1 MHPTKSLLFFQF
13 SFLLFLALQFFTS
26 LNTIESSATRQQQ
39 WLSFPVLYEAIPE
52 THKICQRIR
61 ERAYAF
67 ASRQHIY
74 CKSKKKKSFIAQNGF
89 SSKCFRSLRT
99 QVLSLTKFSVVLNT
113 ERQYFTVVNLIFGS
127 MELGSGEVKELLK
140 ELETE
145 LKSFQPNFVFFNP
158 VLWFEK

>member
-1 MHPTKSLLFFQF
+1 MTLLFSLFLVFGFIFASFFVLSFLLLQTHIQKLNCLRSEKWLAKILKGAWPGLLRSQFFILPQLGHPMHPTKSL
-13 SFLLFLALQFFTS
+13 LLFLALQFFTS

-74 CKSKKKKSFIAQNGF
+74 CKSKKKNHLLLKMD
-89 SSKCFRSLRT
+89 SLLN
-99 QVLSLTKFSVVLNT
+99 VLDLWEPKFSL
-113 ERQYFTVVNLIFGS
+113 
-127 MELGSGEVKELLK
+127 
-140 ELETE
+140 
-145 LKSFQPNFVFFNP
+145 
-158 VLWFEK
+158 